1 MTRKDYVAF
10 AEAIR
15 VLRWQ
20 LGREDWELVRNA
32 AADVF
37 AGDNAR
43 FDRLRFYSACEN
55 ARAEAAT
62 TEAVA

>member
-20 LGREDWELVRNA
+20 LSREEWELVRNA
-32 AADVF
+32 AADDI
-37 AGDNAR
+37 AGCGPPHS
-43 FDRLRFYSACEN
+43 FDVLADD
-55 ARAEAAT
+55 A
-62 TEAVA
+62 EAVA

>member
-20 LGREDWELVRNA
+20 LSREEWELVRNA

-43 FDRLRFYSACEN
+43 FDRLRFHSACEN